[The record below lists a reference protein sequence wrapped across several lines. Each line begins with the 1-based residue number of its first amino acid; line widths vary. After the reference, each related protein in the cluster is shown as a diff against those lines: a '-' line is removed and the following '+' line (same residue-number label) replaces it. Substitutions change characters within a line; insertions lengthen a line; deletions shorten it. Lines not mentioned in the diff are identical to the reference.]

1 MNETTK
7 TGELIRLVQIPVIEE
22 QLRAVKDQVDA
33 RVGTATSL
41 VCTEE
46 TLQAVKATR
55 AELNKEFAELEA
67 RRKDVKSAVLAP
79 YERFE
84 AVYKECVSDAFKR
97 ADANLK
103 AKIDDTEAGM
113 KTRCEGA
120 IREYFDELCAAHH
133 IDFVPFERT
142 GVKVSLADAKAK
154 TQPPKKL
161 REHLVQ
167 FCAGIAQDVEMISSL
182 DDAEEIMAEYKQTLD
197 AVLAVGTVQD
207 RHRRIEEERAAR
219 EKREEVQAREAE
231 AVRQVEAFAPP
242 TAATAAQAGPKMA
255 RVTFTVTD
263 TIDRL
268 KALKQFLVVNGYQYE

>member
-7 TGELIRLVQIPVIEE
+7 TGELIRLVQLPVIEE
-22 QLRAVKDQVDA
+22 ALRGVKQTVDE
-33 RVGTATSL
+33 RVATAEAL
-41 VCTEE
+41 ICTEE
-46 TLQAVKATR
+46 TLQTVKATR
-55 AELNKEFAELEA
+55 AQLNKEFAELEA

-79 YERFE
+79 YESFE

-97 ADANLK
+97 ADASLK

-113 KTRCEGA
+113 KARCEA
-120 IREYFDELCAAHH
+120 ALREYFDELCAAHH

-167 FCAGIAQDVEMISSL
+167 FCAGIAQAVEQISTM
-182 DDAEEIMAEYKQTLD
+182 DNADEIMAEFMITLN
-197 AVLAVGTVQD
+197 AFEAVGIVEA

-219 EKREEVQAREAE
+219 AAREEVQAREAE
-231 AVRQVEAFAPP
+231 AVRRVEAFAPP
-242 TAATAAQAGPKMA
+242 TAAPAAPAAPQMA

-268 KALKQFLVVNGYQYE
+268 KALKQFLVANGYQYE